1 MAKGESWD
9 GCRFLYVCCDYG
21 VCQNQMLEELGK
33 TCDTERCANRSEL
46 AAMRVG
52 ARYGQDWYRCP
63 YCHAWHLT
71 SKNSQPGALHG

>member
-33 TCDTERCANRSEL
+33 TCDTERCAN
-46 AAMRVG
+46 
-52 ARYGQDWYRCP
+52 
-63 YCHAWHLT
+63 
-71 SKNSQPGALHG
+71 